1 MAMIYPYV
9 LSFIFALGTA
19 LIMWRLNKKDK
30 KDEAL
35 EKERKAR
42 EEAQEE
48 KRKTRDVLILQGLN
62 ANYHVTK
69 ELVPCVRGTKKPNGE
84 LLKAEEWMTKTNNQ
98 IDDFLRR
105 EGVR

>member
-1 MAMIYPYV
+1 MALYPYI
-9 LSFIFALGTA
+9 LTFIFSLGIA
-19 LIMWRLNKKDK
+19 LIMWQLNKKDK

>member
-1 MAMIYPYV
+1 MALYPYI
-9 LSFIFALGTA
+9 LTFIFSLGIS

-48 KRKTRDVLILQGLN
+48 KRKTRDVLILQGLY
-62 ANYHVTK
+62 ANYHVIK

>member
-9 LSFIFALGTA
+9 LSFIFSLGTA

>member
-1 MAMIYPYV
+1 MALYPYI
-9 LSFIFALGTA
+9 LTFIFSLGIA

-35 EKERKAR
+35 ETERKAR

-69 ELVPCVRGTKKPNGE
+69 ELVPCVRGTKEPNGE

>member
-1 MAMIYPYV
+1 MMALYPYI
-9 LSFIFALGTA
+9 LTFIFSLGIA
-19 LIMWRLNKKDK
+19 LIMWQLNKKDK

-35 EKERKAR
+35 EKERKER

>member
-1 MAMIYPYV
+1 MALYPYI
-9 LSFIFALGTA
+9 LTFIFSLGIA

-35 EKERKAR
+35 EKERKQR
-42 EEAQEE
+42 EEEQEA

-69 ELVPCVRGTKKPNGE
+69 ELIPCVRGTKKPNGE